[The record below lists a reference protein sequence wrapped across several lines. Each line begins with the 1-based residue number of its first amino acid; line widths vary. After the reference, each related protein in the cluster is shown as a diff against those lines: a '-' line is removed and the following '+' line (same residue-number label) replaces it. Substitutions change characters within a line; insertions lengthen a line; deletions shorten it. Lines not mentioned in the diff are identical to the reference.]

1 MNRFVQAVAI
11 LATVMCAG
19 AHADTTQV
27 VKFGTEPN
35 YFPFE
40 YKTPEGKLAGFDYD
54 IGTALCA
61 AAKVQ
66 CSWVEVPFDG
76 LIPALEARKFDIINS
91 DFSATEARAR
101 VISFSDMLYD
111 VTRRLVAKKG
121 ANLQP
126 TVASLSGKT
135 IGVVQGTIEEVF
147 VRKNWVPG
155 GVNIATYQTADQAY
169 ADLANGRIDA
179 TFQNVMAA
187 KKGFLSKPQ
196 GAGFDYS
203 GGPIIDRQ
211 TLGVGVALG
220 FRKDD
225 SGLRERFNTALAK
238 IKADGTLDG
247 LIAKYFPPGF
257 ITLK

>member
-1 MNRFVQAVAI
+1 MKRFIQA
-11 LATVMCAG
+11 LALAVTVMCNG
-19 AHADTTQV
+19 AHADTAQV

-54 IGTALCA
+54 IGTALCT

-101 VISFSDMLYD
+101 VIGFSDMLYD
-111 VTRRLVAKKG
+111 VTRRLVARKG
-121 ANLQP
+121 SNLQP
-126 TVASLSGKT
+126 TVASLAGKT
-135 IGVVQGTIEEVF
+135 IGVVQGTIEEVY

-155 GVNIATYQTADQAY
+155 GVNIATYQTADLAY
-169 ADLANGRIDA
+169 ADLAAGRVDA

-203 GGPIIDRQ
+203 GSPIIDKE

-220 FRKDD
+220 FRKNDNE
-225 SGLRERFNTALAK
+225 LRERFNAALAK
-238 IKADGTLDG
+238 IKADGTLDS
-247 LIAKYFPPGF
+247 LVEKYFPPGF
-257 ITLK
+257 ISLK

>member
-1 MNRFVQAVAI
+1 MKRLVHAALI
-11 LATVMCAG
+11 AAATIGGG
-19 AHADTTQV
+19 AHAETTQAV
-27 VKFGTEPN
+27 RFGTEPN

-40 YKTPEGKLAGFDYD
+40 YKTPDGKLAGFDYD

-66 CSWVEVPFDG
+66 CSWVESTFDG
-76 LIPALEARKFDIINS
+76 LIPGIEARKFDVINS

-101 VISFSDMLYD
+101 VINFSDMLYD

-126 TVASLSGKT
+126 TVASLAGKT
-135 IGVVQGTIEEVF
+135 VGVVQGTIEEIY

-155 GVNIATYQTADQAY
+155 GVNIATYQNADQAY
-169 ADLANGRIDA
+169 ADLGNGRIDA

-187 KKGFLSKPQ
+187 KKAFLSKPQ

-203 GGPIIDRQ
+203 GPPIVDRQ
-211 TLGVGVALG
+211 TLGAGVALG
-220 FRKDD
+220 FRKEDVE
-225 SGLRERFNTALAK
+225 LRERFNAALAK
-238 IKADGTLDG
+238 IKADGTLEG
-247 LIAKYFPPGF
+247 LIEKYFPPGF
-257 ITLK
+257 ISLK